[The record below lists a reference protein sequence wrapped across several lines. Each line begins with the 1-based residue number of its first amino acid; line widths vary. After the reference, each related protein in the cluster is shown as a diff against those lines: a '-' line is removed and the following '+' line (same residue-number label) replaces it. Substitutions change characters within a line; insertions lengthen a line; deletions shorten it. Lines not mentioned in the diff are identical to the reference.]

1 MKKSAIVFYVL
12 SAIFLVI
19 AIFIGVVNFM
29 SILESANDY
38 GASLMDDWVGVLLS
52 MLTTCS
58 GFFGFSAVLSGIG
71 LVLNKID
78 K

>member
-1 MKKSAIVFYVL
+1 MKKSAIVFYVF
-12 SAIFLVI
+12 SGIFLII

-29 SILESANDY
+29 AIVESANEY
-38 GASLMDDWVGVLLS
+38 GASLLDDWVGVLLS
-52 MLTTCS
+52 MLTTSS

-71 LVLNKID
+71 LILNKID